1 MGGNNKAYANRVMPS
16 ETAAAIEMQIANQSA
31 VKNLMLCVMKNLFE
45 PCQAGQLQL
54 ASRIV
59 MAPLT
64 RNRAPQALANALMA
78 EYYAQR
84 ANPATGAGLI
94 ITEATAISHQGQGYA
109 DVPGIWSA
117 EQVKAWQAVT
127 KAVHAKGGKIV
138 VQLWHVGRIS
148 HTSLQPNGQAPVAPS
163 AIVAKSKTV
172 LIESGV
178 PSFVPTSAPRALEL
192 AEMPGIVADY
202 RRAAKNAIDAGFDGI
217 EVHAANGYLI
227 DQFLRADS
235 NHRTDAYGG
244 SIKNRTRLLKE
255 VMLAVSQE
263 IGGGRCGIRISPVT
277 PANDASDPSPQ
288 ALFEH
293 VASFLG
299 SLSLAYVHTIEGST
313 GAARDFQQGE
323 APFDYMALKN
333 AYQQGGG
340 HGAWMLN
347 NAYDRALADQ
357 AIADGA
363 DLIAFGKSF
372 IANPDLA
379 ARLKQNGPYNT
390 PDRAT
395 FYGGLAA
402 GYTDYLSL

>member
-1 MGGNNKAYANRVMPS
+1 MPS

-31 VKNLMLCVMKNLFE
+31 VKNLMLCVMKILFE

-244 SIKNRTRLLKE
+244 DIENRSRLLKE

>member
-1 MGGNNKAYANRVMPS
+1 MPK
-16 ETAAAIEMQIANQSA
+16 ETAADMEMQIANQSA
-31 VKNLMLCVMKNLFE
+31 EKNRMLCIMKNLFE

-54 ASRIV
+54 ATRIV

-64 RNRAPQALANALMA
+64 RNRAPHALANALMA

-117 EQVKAWQAVT
+117 EHVTAWQQVT

-148 HTSLQPNGQAPVAPS
+148 HNSLQPHQQAPVAPS
-163 AIVAKSKTV
+163 AIAAKSKTV
-172 LIESGV
+172 LIENGV
-178 PSFVPTSAPRALEL
+178 ARFEPTSMPRALDLSEI
-192 AEMPGIVADY
+192 AAIVSDY
-202 RRAAKNAIDAGFDGI
+202 RNAAKHAMLAGFDGI

-235 NHRTDAYGG
+235 NHREDAYGG
-244 SIKNRTRLLKE
+244 RIENRTRFLKE
-255 VMLAVSQE
+255 VMTAVTQE

-277 PANDASDPSPQ
+277 PANDASDAAPQ
-288 ALFEH
+288 KLFEY
-293 VASFLG
+293 VAECLG
-299 SLSLAYVHTIEGST
+299 ALSLAYVHTIEGST
-313 GAARDFQQGE
+313 GAARDYKQGE
-323 APFDYMALKN
+323 APFDYVALKK
-333 AYQQGGG
+333 AYQQAGGK
-340 HGAWMLN
+340 GAWMLN
-347 NAYDRALADQ
+347 NGYERDLANQAL
-357 AIADGA
+357 IAGA

-379 ARLKQNGPYNT
+379 SRLQQNGPYNS
-390 PDRAT
+390 PERAT
-395 FYGGLAA
+395 FYGGGAK
-402 GYTDYLSL
+402 GYTDYPSL

>member
-244 SIKNRTRLLKE
+244 GIENRSRLLKE

-277 PANDASDPSPQ
+277 PANDASDASPQ

-293 VASFLG
+293 VARFLG

>member
-244 SIKNRTRLLKE
+244 DIENRSRLLKE

-288 ALFEH
+288 KLFEH
-293 VASFLG
+293 VARFLG
-299 SLSLAYVHTIEGST
+299 SLSLSYVHTIEGST

>member
-1 MGGNNKAYANRVMPS
+1 MPS
-16 ETAAAIEMQIANQSA
+16 ETAAAIEMQIASQSA
-31 VKNLMLCVMKNLFE
+31 EKNLMLCVMKNLFE

-127 KAVHAKGGKIV
+127 AAVHAKGGKIV

-148 HTSLQPNGQAPVAPS
+148 HTSLQPNEQAPVAPS

-172 LIESGV
+172 LIENGV
-178 PSFVPTSAPRALEL
+178 PSFVPTSMPRALEL
-192 AEMPGIVADY
+192 AEMPGIVSDY

-244 SIKNRTRLLKE
+244 SIENRTRLLKE

-277 PANDASDPSPQ
+277 PANDASDAAPQ

-299 SLSLAYVHTIEGST
+299 TLGLAYVHTIEGST

-323 APFDYMALKN
+323 APFDYKALKN
-333 AYQQGGG
+333 AYEQGGG

-357 AIADGA
+357 ALADGA

-395 FYGGLAA
+395 FYGGHAA
-402 GYTDYLSL
+402 GYTDYPKL

>member
-1 MGGNNKAYANRVMPS
+1 MPS
-16 ETAAAIEMQIANQSA
+16 ETAAAIEMQIANPSA
-31 VKNLMLCVMKNLFE
+31 VKNLMLCVMKNLFD

-64 RNRAPQALANALMA
+64 RNRAPMALANALMA

-109 DVPGIWSA
+109 DVPGIWSV
-117 EQVKAWQAVT
+117 EQVKAWQTVT
-127 KAVHAKGGKIV
+127 SAVHAKGGKIV

-172 LIESGV
+172 LIENGV
-178 PSFVPTSAPRALEL
+178 PSFVPTSVPRALEL

-202 RRAAKNAIDAGFDGI
+202 RRAAKNAIEAGFDGI

-244 SIKNRTRLLKE
+244 GIENRTRLLKE

-277 PANDASDPSPQ
+277 PANDASDTAPQ
-288 ALFEH
+288 TLFEH
-293 VASFLG
+293 VARFLG
-299 SLSLAYVHTIEGST
+299 TLGLAYVHTIEGST

-323 APFDYMALKN
+323 APFDYLALKN

-402 GYTDYLSL
+402 GYTDYPSL

>member
-1 MGGNNKAYANRVMPS
+1 
-16 ETAAAIEMQIANQSA
+16 MQIANQSA

-64 RNRAPQALANALMA
+64 RNRAPKALANALMA

-127 KAVHAKGGKIV
+127 DAVHAKGGKIV

-148 HTSLQPNGQAPVAPS
+148 HTSLQPNGEAPVGPS

-172 LIESGV
+172 LIENGV
-178 PSFVPTSAPRALEL
+178 ASFVPTSVPRALEL
-192 AEMPGIVADY
+192 AEIPGIVSDY

-244 SIKNRTRLLKE
+244 SIENRARLLKE
-255 VMLAVSQE
+255 VMLAVCQE

-277 PANDASDPSPQ
+277 PANDASDSSPQ

-293 VASFLG
+293 VASCLG
-299 SLSLAYVHTIEGST
+299 TLDLAYVHTIEGST
-313 GAARDFQQGE
+313 GAARDFQQG
-323 APFDYMALKN
+323 ATPFDYGALKKS
-333 AYQQGGG
+333 YQQSGG

-347 NAYDRALADQ
+347 NGYEKALADQ
-357 AIADGA
+357 ALAKGA
-363 DLIAFGKSF
+363 DLIAFGKAF

-390 PDRAT
+390 PDRST

-402 GYTDYLSL
+402 GYTDYPSL

>member
-1 MGGNNKAYANRVMPS
+1 
-16 ETAAAIEMQIANQSA
+16 MQIANQSA

-109 DVPGIWSA
+109 DVPGIWST

-127 KAVHAKGGKIV
+127 AAVHAKGGKIV

-172 LIESGV
+172 LIENGV
-178 PSFVPTSAPRALEL
+178 PSFVPTSEPRALEL
-192 AEMPGIVADY
+192 AEIPGIVSDY

-244 SIKNRTRLLKE
+244 SIENRTRLLKE

-277 PANDASDPSPQ
+277 PANDASDTSPQ

-299 SLSLAYVHTIEGST
+299 TLDLAYVHTIEGST
-313 GAARDFQQGE
+313 GAARDFQQGD
-323 APFDYMALKN
+323 APFDYMALKT

-379 ARLKQNGPYNT
+379 ARLKQNGPYNS

-402 GYTDYLSL
+402 GYTDYPSL

>member
-1 MGGNNKAYANRVMPS
+1 MPN
-16 ETAAAIEMQIANQSA
+16 ETAAAIEIQIANQSA
-31 VKNLMLCVMKNLFE
+31 EKNRMLCVMKNLFE

-64 RNRAPQALANALMA
+64 RNRAPHALANALMA

-94 ITEATAISHQGQGYA
+94 ITEATAISHQGQGYS

-117 EQVKAWQAVT
+117 EQVKAWQPVT
-127 KAVHAKGGKIV
+127 AAVHDQGGKIV
-138 VQLWHVGRIS
+138 MQLWHVGRIS

-172 LIESGV
+172 LIENGV
-178 PSFVPTSAPRALEL
+178 PRFEPTSMPRALEVTEI
-192 AEMPGIVADY
+192 AGIVSDY
-202 RRAAKNAIDAGFDGI
+202 RHAAKNAILAGFDGI

-235 NHRTDAYGG
+235 NHRQDAYGG
-244 SIKNRTRLLKE
+244 SIENRTRFLKE
-255 VMLAVSQE
+255 VMTAVTQE

-277 PANDASDPSPQ
+277 PANDASDASPQ
-288 ALFEH
+288 NLFEN
-293 VASFLG
+293 VAGFLG
-299 SLSLAYVHTIEGST
+299 ALNLAYVHTIEGST
-313 GAARDFQQGE
+313 GAARDYQQGE
-323 APFDYMALKN
+323 KSFDYKALKT
-333 AYQQGGG
+333 AYQQAGGQ
-340 HGAWMLN
+340 GAWMLN
-347 NAYDRALADQ
+347 NGYDKALAES
-357 AIADGA
+357 ALSHGA
-363 DLIAFGKSF
+363 DLIAFGKAF

-379 ARLKQNGPYNT
+379 SRLQQNGPYNT

-395 FYGGLAA
+395 FYGGGAK
-402 GYTDYLSL
+402 GYTDYPSL

>member
-1 MGGNNKAYANRVMPS
+1 MPS
-16 ETAAAIEMQIANQSA
+16 ETAAAIEMQTANQSA
-31 VKNLMLCVMKNLFE
+31 VKNLILCVMKNLFE
-45 PCQAGQLQL
+45 PCQAGLLQL

-84 ANPATGAGLI
+84 ANPAMGAGLI

-117 EQVKAWQAVT
+117 EQVKAWLAVT
-127 KAVHAKGGKIV
+127 EAVHAEGGKIV

-148 HTSLQPNGQAPVAPS
+148 HTSLQPNGQSPVAPS

-172 LIESGV
+172 LIENGV
-178 PSFVPTSAPRALEL
+178 PSFVPTSVPRALEL

-202 RRAAKNAIDAGFDGI
+202 RRAAKNAIEAGFDGI

-227 DQFLRADS
+227 DQFLREGS

-244 SIKNRTRLLKE
+244 SIENRARLLKE
-255 VMLAVSQE
+255 VMLGVCQE

-277 PANDASDPSPQ
+277 PANDASDAAPQ

-299 SLSLAYVHTIEGST
+299 TLNLAYVHTIEGST

-323 APFDYMALKN
+323 KPFDYRALKTS
-333 AYQQGGG
+333 YQQSGG

-357 AIADGA
+357 AIDEGA
-363 DLIAFGKSF
+363 DLIAFGKAF

-390 PDRAT
+390 PDRST
-395 FYGGLAA
+395 FYGGHSA
-402 GYTDYLSL
+402 GYTDYPRL

>member
-1 MGGNNKAYANRVMPS
+1 MPS
-16 ETAAAIEMQIANQSA
+16 ETAAAIEMQIANPSA

-64 RNRAPQALANALMA
+64 RNRAPMALANALMA

-94 ITEATAISHQGQGYA
+94 ITEATAICHQGQGYA
-109 DVPGIWSA
+109 DVPGIWSV
-117 EQVKAWQAVT
+117 EQVKAWQTVT
-127 KAVHAKGGKIV
+127 SAVHAKGGKIV

-172 LIESGV
+172 LIENGV
-178 PSFVPTSAPRALEL
+178 PSFVPTSVPRALEL

-202 RRAAKNAIDAGFDGI
+202 RRAAKNAIEAGFDGI

-244 SIKNRTRLLKE
+244 GIENRTRLLKE

-277 PANDASDPSPQ
+277 PANDASDTAPQ
-288 ALFEH
+288 TLFEH
-293 VASFLG
+293 VARFLG
-299 SLSLAYVHTIEGST
+299 TLGLAYVHTIEGST

-323 APFDYMALKN
+323 APFDYLALKN

-402 GYTDYLSL
+402 GYTDYPSL

>member
-16 ETAAAIEMQIANQSA
+16 ETAAAIEIQIASQSA

-117 EQVKAWQAVT
+117 EQVEAWQAVT

-172 LIESGV
+172 LIENGV

-202 RRAAKNAIDAGFDGI
+202 RRAAKNAIEAGFDGI

-227 DQFLRADS
+227 DQFLRANS

-244 SIKNRTRLLKE
+244 GIENRSRLLKE

-277 PANDASDPSPQ
+277 PANDASDASPQ

-299 SLSLAYVHTIEGST
+299 SLGLAYVHTIEGST

-323 APFDYMALKN
+323 APFDYMALKK
-333 AYQQGGG
+333 AYQQSGG

-357 AIADGA
+357 AVADGA

-379 ARLKQNGPYNT
+379 TRLKQNGPYNT

-402 GYTDYLSL
+402 GYTDYPSL

>member
-1 MGGNNKAYANRVMPS
+1 MPS
-16 ETAAAIEMQIANQSA
+16 ETAAAIEMQTANQSA
-31 VKNLMLCVMKNLFE
+31 VKNLILCVMKNLFE
-45 PCQAGQLQL
+45 PCQAGLLQL

-117 EQVKAWQAVT
+117 EQVKAWLAVT
-127 KAVHAKGGKIV
+127 EAVHAEGGKIV

-148 HTSLQPNGQAPVAPS
+148 HTSLQPNGQSPVAPS

-172 LIESGV
+172 LIENGV
-178 PSFVPTSAPRALEL
+178 PSFVPTSVPRALEL

-202 RRAAKNAIDAGFDGI
+202 RRAAKNAIEAGFDGI

-227 DQFLRADS
+227 DQFLRAGS

-244 SIKNRTRLLKE
+244 SIENRARLLKE
-255 VMLAVSQE
+255 VMLGVCQE

-277 PANDASDPSPQ
+277 PANDASDAAPQ

-299 SLSLAYVHTIEGST
+299 TLNLAYVHTIEGST

-323 APFDYMALKN
+323 KPFDYRALKTS
-333 AYQQGGG
+333 YQQSGG

-357 AIADGA
+357 AIDEGA
-363 DLIAFGKSF
+363 DLIAFGKAF

-390 PDRAT
+390 PDRST
-395 FYGGLAA
+395 FYGGHSA
-402 GYTDYLSL
+402 GYTDYPRL

>member
-1 MGGNNKAYANRVMPS
+1 
-16 ETAAAIEMQIANQSA
+16 MQIANQSA

-64 RNRAPQALANALMA
+64 RNRAPKALANALMA

-127 KAVHAKGGKIV
+127 DAVHAKGGKIV

-148 HTSLQPNGQAPVAPS
+148 HTSLQPNGEAPVGPS

-172 LIESGV
+172 LIENGV
-178 PSFVPTSAPRALEL
+178 ASFVPTSVPRALEL
-192 AEMPGIVADY
+192 AEIPGIVSDY

-244 SIKNRTRLLKE
+244 SIENRTRLLKE
-255 VMLAVSQE
+255 VMLAVCQE

-277 PANDASDPSPQ
+277 PANDASDSSPQ

-293 VASFLG
+293 VASCLG
-299 SLSLAYVHTIEGST
+299 TLDLAYVHTIEGST
-313 GAARDFQQGE
+313 GAARDFQQG
-323 APFDYMALKN
+323 ATPFDYGALKKS
-333 AYQQGGG
+333 YQQSGG

-347 NAYDRALADQ
+347 NGYEKALADQ
-357 AIADGA
+357 ALANGA
-363 DLIAFGKSF
+363 DLIAFGKAF

-390 PDRAT
+390 PDRST

-402 GYTDYLSL
+402 GYTDYPSL

>member
-1 MGGNNKAYANRVMPS
+1 MPS
-16 ETAAAIEMQIANQSA
+16 ETAAAIEMQIANPSA

-64 RNRAPQALANALMA
+64 RNRAPRALANALMA

-127 KAVHAKGGKIV
+127 AAVHAKGGKMV

-172 LIESGV
+172 LIENGV
-178 PSFVPTSAPRALEL
+178 PSFVPTSEPRALEL
-192 AEMPGIVADY
+192 AEIPGIVADY

-244 SIKNRTRLLKE
+244 SIENRSRLLKE

-277 PANDASDPSPQ
+277 PANDASDASPQ

-299 SLSLAYVHTIEGST
+299 TLDLAYVHTIEGST

-323 APFDYMALKN
+323 TPFDYKALKA

-347 NAYDRALADQ
+347 NAYDRALADH
-357 AIADGA
+357 ALANGA

-395 FYGGLAA
+395 FYGGHAA
-402 GYTDYLSL
+402 GYTDYPSL

>member
-1 MGGNNKAYANRVMPS
+1 
-16 ETAAAIEMQIANQSA
+16 MQIANQSA

-127 KAVHAKGGKIV
+127 AAVHAKGGKIV

-172 LIESGV
+172 LIENGV
-178 PSFVPTSAPRALEL
+178 PSFVPTSVPRALEL
-192 AEMPGIVADY
+192 AEIPGIVSDY

-244 SIKNRTRLLKE
+244 SIENRTRLLKE

-277 PANDASDPSPQ
+277 PANDASDASPQ

-299 SLSLAYVHTIEGST
+299 TLSLAYVHTIEGST

-323 APFDYMALKN
+323 APFDYKALKK

-379 ARLKQNGPYNT
+379 TRLKQNGPYNT

-402 GYTDYLSL
+402 GYTDYPSL

>member
-1 MGGNNKAYANRVMPS
+1 MPS
-16 ETAAAIEMQIANQSA
+16 ETAAAMEMQIANQSA
-31 VKNLMLCVMKNLFE
+31 VKNLMLCVMKKLFE
-45 PCQAGQLQL
+45 PCQAGLLQL

-64 RNRAPQALANALMA
+64 RNRAPKALANALMA

-127 KAVHAKGGKIV
+127 DAVHAKGGKIV

-148 HTSLQPNGQAPVAPS
+148 HTSLQPNGQAPVGPS

-172 LIESGV
+172 LIENGV
-178 PSFVPTSAPRALEL
+178 ASFVPTSVPRALEL
-192 AEMPGIVADY
+192 AEIPGIVSDY

-244 SIKNRTRLLKE
+244 SIENRARLLKE
-255 VMLAVSQE
+255 VMLAVCQE

-277 PANDASDPSPQ
+277 PANDASDSSPQ

-299 SLSLAYVHTIEGST
+299 TLDLAYVHTIEGST
-313 GAARDFQQGE
+313 GAARDFQQGA
-323 APFDYMALKN
+323 APFDYGALKKS
-333 AYQQGGG
+333 YQQSGG

-347 NAYDRALADQ
+347 NGYEKALADQ
-357 AIADGA
+357 ALANGA
-363 DLIAFGKSF
+363 DLIAFGKAF

-390 PDRAT
+390 PDRST

-402 GYTDYLSL
+402 GYTDYPSL

>member
-1 MGGNNKAYANRVMPS
+1 MPS
-16 ETAAAIEMQIANQSA
+16 ETAAAIEMQIANQRA

-117 EQVKAWQAVT
+117 EQVNAWQVVT

-172 LIESGV
+172 LIENGI
-178 PSFVPTSAPRALEL
+178 PSFVPTSVPRALEL
-192 AEMPGIVADY
+192 AEMPDIVANY
-202 RRAAKNAIDAGFDGI
+202 RRAAKNAIEAGFDGI

-244 SIKNRTRLLKE
+244 GIENRTRLLKE

-277 PANDASDPSPQ
+277 PANDASDASPQ

-293 VASFLG
+293 VARYLG
-299 SLSLAYVHTIEGST
+299 TLGLAYVHTIEGST
-313 GAARDFQQGE
+313 GAARDFQQGD
-323 APFDYMALKN
+323 APFDYMALKS

-357 AIADGA
+357 AIVDGA

-379 ARLKQNGPYNT
+379 ARLKQNGPYNV

-402 GYTDYLSL
+402 GYTDYPSL

>member
-1 MGGNNKAYANRVMPS
+1 
-16 ETAAAIEMQIANQSA
+16 
-31 VKNLMLCVMKNLFE
+31 MLCVMKNLFE
-45 PCQAGQLQL
+45 PCHAGQLQL

-117 EQVKAWQAVT
+117 EQVNAWQAVT
-127 KAVHAKGGKIV
+127 AAVHAKGGKIV

-172 LIESGV
+172 LIENGV
-178 PSFVPTSAPRALEL
+178 PSLVPTSEPRALEL

-244 SIKNRTRLLKE
+244 SIENRTRLLKE

-277 PANDASDPSPQ
+277 PANDASDAAPQ

-299 SLSLAYVHTIEGST
+299 TLGLAYVHTIEGST

-323 APFDYMALKN
+323 APFDYKALKN
-333 AYQQGGG
+333 AYEQGGG

-357 AIADGA
+357 ALADGA

-395 FYGGLAA
+395 FYGGHAA
-402 GYTDYLSL
+402 GYTDYPKL

>member
-1 MGGNNKAYANRVMPS
+1 MPS
-16 ETAAAIEMQIANQSA
+16 ETAAAIEIQTANQSA
-31 VKNLMLCVMKNLFE
+31 VKNLILCVMKNLFE
-45 PCQAGQLQL
+45 PCQAGLLQL

-117 EQVKAWQAVT
+117 EQVKAWLAVT
-127 KAVHAKGGKIV
+127 EAVHAEGGKIV

-148 HTSLQPNGQAPVAPS
+148 HTSLQPNGQSPVAPS

-172 LIESGV
+172 LIENGV
-178 PSFVPTSAPRALEL
+178 PSFVPTSVPRALEL

-202 RRAAKNAIDAGFDGI
+202 RRAAKNAIEAGFDGI

-227 DQFLRADS
+227 DQFLRAGS

-244 SIKNRTRLLKE
+244 SIENRARLLKE
-255 VMLAVSQE
+255 VMLGVCQE

-277 PANDASDPSPQ
+277 PANDASDAAPQ

-299 SLSLAYVHTIEGST
+299 TLNLAYVHTIEGST

-323 APFDYMALKN
+323 KPFDYRALKTS
-333 AYQQGGG
+333 YQQSGG

-357 AIADGA
+357 AIDEGA
-363 DLIAFGKSF
+363 DLIAFGKAF

-379 ARLKQNGPYNT
+379 ARLKQGGPYNT
-390 PDRAT
+390 PDRST
-395 FYGGLAA
+395 FYGGHSA
-402 GYTDYLSL
+402 GYTDYPRL

>member
-1 MGGNNKAYANRVMPS
+1 MPS
-16 ETAAAIEMQIANQSA
+16 ETAAAIEMQIANPSA

-64 RNRAPQALANALMA
+64 RNRAPMTLANALMA

-109 DVPGIWSA
+109 DVPGIWSV

-127 KAVHAKGGKIV
+127 SAVHAKGGKIV

-163 AIVAKSKTV
+163 AIAAKSKTV
-172 LIESGV
+172 LIENGV
-178 PSFVPTSAPRALEL
+178 PSFVPTSVPRALEL

-244 SIKNRTRLLKE
+244 NIENRTRLLKE
-255 VMLAVSQE
+255 VMRAVSQE

-277 PANDASDPSPQ
+277 PANDASDASPQ

-293 VASFLG
+293 VASYLG
-299 SLSLAYVHTIEGST
+299 TLGLAYVHTIEGST
-313 GAARDFQQGE
+313 GAARDFQQGD

-379 ARLKQNGPYNT
+379 ARLKQNGPYNS

-402 GYTDYLSL
+402 GYTDYPSL

>member
-1 MGGNNKAYANRVMPS
+1 MPS
-16 ETAAAIEMQIANQSA
+16 ETAAAIEIQIASQRA

-117 EQVKAWQAVT
+117 EQVEAWQAVT
-127 KAVHAKGGKIV
+127 KAVHAKGGKIM

-172 LIESGV
+172 LIENGV

-202 RRAAKNAIDAGFDGI
+202 RRAAKNAIEAGFDGI

-227 DQFLRADS
+227 DQFLRANS

-244 SIKNRTRLLKE
+244 GIENRSRLLKE

-277 PANDASDPSPQ
+277 PANDASDASPQ

-299 SLSLAYVHTIEGST
+299 TLSLAYVHTIEGST

-323 APFDYMALKN
+323 APFDYMALKK
-333 AYQQGGG
+333 AYQQSGG

-357 AIADGA
+357 AVADGA

-379 ARLKQNGPYNT
+379 TRLKQNGPYNT

-402 GYTDYLSL
+402 GYTDYPSL

>member
-244 SIKNRTRLLKE
+244 DIENRSRLLKE

-277 PANDASDPSPQ
+277 PSNDASDPSPQ